1 MSGVYKQRLDYF
13 PLDADV
19 FDSTKVRVL
28 TIRHGC
34 AGPAVYFFLL
44 CKCYG
49 EYGYWAYWED
59 IYGELYAEQHKLTL
73 AQLHAV
79 LDACL
84 NLDLFDRTLFERCG
98 ILTSRGIQRRY
109 LFAVR
114 ERAKKALRRST
125 VYTVDGSIWLLSQQ
139 ETEEQLCAI
148 SPPHRAR
155 EPSAK

>member
-49 EYGYWAYWED
+49 EYGYWANWED
-59 IYGELYAEQHKLTL
+59 IYGELYAEQLKLTL

-84 NLDLFDRTLFERCG
+84 NLDLFDRTLFE
-98 ILTSRGIQRRY
+98 
-109 LFAVR
+109 
-114 ERAKKALRRST
+114 RRST

>member
-59 IYGELYAEQHKLTL
+59 IYGELYAEQLKLIL

-84 NLDLFDRTLFERCG
+84 NLDLFDRTLFE
-98 ILTSRGIQRRY
+98 
-109 LFAVR
+109 
-114 ERAKKALRRST
+114 RRST

-148 SPPHRAR
+148 SPPHCSR

>member
-28 TIRHGC
+28 NIRHGC

-59 IYGELYAEQHKLTL
+59 IYGELYAEQLKLIL

-84 NLDLFDRTLFERCG
+84 NLDLFDRTLFE
-98 ILTSRGIQRRY
+98 
-109 LFAVR
+109 
-114 ERAKKALRRST
+114 RRST

-148 SPPHRAR
+148 SPPHCSR

>member
-59 IYGELYAEQHKLTL
+59 IYGELYAEQLKLIL

-84 NLDLFDRTLFERCG
+84 NLDLFDRTLFER
-98 ILTSRGIQRRY
+98 
-109 LFAVR
+109 
-114 ERAKKALRRST
+114 RST

-139 ETEEQLCAI
+139 ETEKQLCAI
-148 SPPHRAR
+148 SPSHRSR

>member
-73 AQLHAV
+73 DQLH
-79 LDACL
+79 
-84 NLDLFDRTLFERCG
+84 
-98 ILTSRGIQRRY
+98 
-109 LFAVR
+109 AVR
-114 ERAKKALRRST
+114 ERAKKALRRGT

-148 SPPHRAR
+148 SPPHRSR

>member
-59 IYGELYAEQHKLTL
+59 IYGELYAEQLKLTL
-73 AQLHAV
+73 AQLHTV

-84 NLDLFDRTLFERCG
+84 NLDLFDRTLFER
-98 ILTSRGIQRRY
+98 RG
-109 LFAVR
+109 
-114 ERAKKALRRST
+114 T
-125 VYTVDGSIWLLSQQ
+125 VYTADGSIWLLSQQ

-148 SPPHRAR
+148 SPPHRSR